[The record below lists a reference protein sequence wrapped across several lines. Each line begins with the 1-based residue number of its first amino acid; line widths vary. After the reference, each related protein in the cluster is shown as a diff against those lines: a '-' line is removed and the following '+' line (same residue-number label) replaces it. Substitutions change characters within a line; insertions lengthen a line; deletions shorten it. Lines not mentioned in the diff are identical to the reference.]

1 MKNKSILLIFL
12 VALLI
17 SGCSITESPVDLMKP
32 PELSDDKENIRIA
45 IKEYLPKNTKLIT
58 PPTDDNK
65 FSSIKFVDI
74 DGDGMD
80 EALVFYS
87 MTLEDNPFRIL
98 ILKKQDSLW
107 VNKDEIKIIGQ
118 DLDKV
123 LFKNILGNKGM
134 EIIVG
139 SKEKYS
145 IYKNITVYSL
155 TKREKKVIFKNEYD
169 DFIIDDL
176 DNDAISELLLFK
188 KGSDMEG
195 AQAELYKNS
204 MDVISKVDEVMF
216 SKNADINYVFYDY
229 LYKNEKGIIISTLE
243 DKEFIN
249 TYLMKVE
256 GGKLVNL
263 ISDGFIKSRK
273 EDTLDVIKPKDIN
286 KDGTLEFAV
295 PNKIQEN
302 SSEKLINKLTE
313 WYSYDGNS
321 GIKLEAI
328 NYYDEVLNFTF
339 DLPLKWKD
347 NLIITNQTSHKNTIR
362 EEDYVSVDYK
372 KDANSKKINLLNIY
386 IYNKDRLKRIEN
398 NEVKKEFTKILED
411 KDRIYYIDSNKNLD
425 ELKNV
430 NFNSEIEKIKKSFK
444 FLEN

>member
-229 LYKNEKGIIISTLE
+229 LYKSEKGIIISTLE

>member
-229 LYKNEKGIIISTLE
+229 LYKSEKGIIISTLE

-425 ELKNV
+425 ELTNV
-430 NFNSEIEKIKKSFK
+430 NFNFEIEKIKKSFK
-444 FLEN
+444 FLEY

>member
-229 LYKNEKGIIISTLE
+229 LYKSEKGIIISTLE

-425 ELKNV
+425 ELTNV